1 MYLYIAAWIAWFFFS
16 LVRQGAHRHMAEYQR
31 RTGNRPQ
38 ISLFGLFVEVYVLL
52 GFPILIIIG
61 AIEFIKAFIN
71 LFN

>member
-1 MYLYIAAWIAWFFFS
+1 MYLYIAAWIAWFILAF
-16 LVRQGAHRHMAEYQR
+16 VRRQAHRFMNHIQMHTGQR
-31 RTGNRPQ
+31 PK
-38 ISLFGLFVEVYVLL
+38 ISVFGLFVELYVVI